1 MVENHKDHFEST
13 VIFFSPTKTY
23 SQFRAFFTHS
33 ECTETKCVISK
44 VGKPAYEWGKT
55 AAVNQIKN
63 YIDGKLLEIAWIFT
77 L

>member
-1 MVENHKDHFEST
+1 MNLQS
-13 VIFFSPTKTY
+13 FFSLQQKHIPNFVLT
-23 SQFRAFFTHS
+23 FVTHS

-44 VGKPAYEWGKT
+44 VGKPAYEWGKN